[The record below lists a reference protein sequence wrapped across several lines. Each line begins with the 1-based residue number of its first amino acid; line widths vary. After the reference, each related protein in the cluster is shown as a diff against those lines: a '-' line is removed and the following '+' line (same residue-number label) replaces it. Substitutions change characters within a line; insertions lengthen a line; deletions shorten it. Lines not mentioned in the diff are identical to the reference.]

1 MAFTSWRG
9 IAGIIKPTLRPG
21 SLEELIRI
29 LPRGIG
35 VIPMYNDIREG
46 KESEF
51 RAVIGGY
58 EEKTKALA
66 EAGCDFVHPGG
77 APPFL
82 ILGYE
87 GERDLIKQ
95 WEKKYDVPVFTSG
108 QNTISALRALHVKK
122 FLGVNYLPGP
132 LNETYAQYFI
142 DAGFD
147 CLAMEPIDVVFNKV
161 QELSS
166 LEVYRF
172 VREHFLKHRDA
183 EAIYMLGPAWHRSI
197 DVVEMMERDFGIPVV
212 HHITAQSWEFQLRCH
227 VREPIS
233 GYGRLLSELPALP

>member
-1 MAFTSWRG
+1 MPFTSPRG

-21 SLEELIRI
+21 SLEQLIRC

-66 EAGCDFVHPGG
+66 EAGCEFVHPGG
-77 APPFL
+77 APPFM

-87 GERDLIKQ
+87 AEKKLMEE
-95 WEKKYDVPVFTSG
+95 WEKKYGVPCFTSG
-108 QNTISALRALHVKK
+108 QNAINALRALGAKK

-132 LNETYAQYFI
+132 LNKQYRQYFL
-142 DAGFD
+142 DAGLD
-147 CLAMEPIDVVFNKV
+147 CVAMEPIDVVFNKV
-161 QELSS
+161 QELGS

-172 VREHFLKHRDA
+172 VREQFLKYRDV
-183 EAIYMLGPAWHRSI
+183 EAIYMLGPAWHNSI
-197 DVVEMMERDFGIPVV
+197 DVVEMMEGDFGIPIV
-212 HHITAQSWEFQLRCH
+212 HHVTAQSWEFQRRLH
-227 VREPIS
+227 VCEKQT
-233 GYGRLLSELPALP
+233 GFGRLLSEMP

>member
-1 MAFTSWRG
+1 MPFTSPRG

-21 SLEELIRI
+21 SLEQLIRC

-66 EAGCDFVHPGG
+66 EAGCEFVHPGG
-77 APPFL
+77 APPFML
-82 ILGYE
+82 LGYDAE
-87 GERDLIKQ
+87 KKLMAD
-95 WEKKYDVPVFTSG
+95 WEKTYGVPCFTSG
-108 QNTISALRALHVKK
+108 QNAMNALRALGVKK

-132 LNETYAQYFI
+132 LNKQYRQYFL

-147 CLAMEPIDVVFNKV
+147 CVAMEAIDVVFNKV
-161 QELSS
+161 QELGS

-172 VREHFLKHRDA
+172 VREQFLKYPDVK
-183 EAIYMLGPAWHRSI
+183 AIYMLGPAWHNSI
-197 DVVEMMERDFGIPVV
+197 DVVEMMEGDFGIPIV
-212 HHITAQSWEFQLRCH
+212 HHVTAQSWEFQRRLH
-227 VREPIS
+227 VCEKQS
-233 GYGRLLSELPALP
+233 GFGRLLSEMP